1 LAIQRGKLYDGGLPI
16 LKFGESLFELATTL
30 EGIFM
35 DEIISRSQKIKG
47 LSPEKRIEEFGVIQ
61 KLLKLFKELFP
72 ETWRH
77 LEIEFHL
84 RELPKEWV
92 DRLAKLLKSMKGGPT
107 Q

>member
-1 LAIQRGKLYDGGLPI
+1 
-16 LKFGESLFELATTL
+16 
-30 EGIFM
+30 
-35 DEIISRSQKIKG
+35 
-47 LSPEKRIEEFGVIQ
+47 VIQ